1 MAGSHVEDGL
11 VGGGQVDVHLWG
23 EPALVQST
31 KGSVNIVYTGIRT
44 GSGIGSFWWVALP
57 VQVDDKEGDG
67 EDEEDQQDERERHC
81 AVLHQE
87 EVIRCHKD

>member
-1 MAGSHVEDGL
+1 MRRTYS
-11 VGGGQVDVHLWG
+11 
-23 EPALVQST
+23 ST
-31 KGSVNIVYTGIRT
+31 KYKGKSANIAYTGIRT
-44 GSGIGSFWWVALP
+44 GPGIGSFWWVALP
-57 VQVDDKEGDG
+57 VQVDGKEGDG